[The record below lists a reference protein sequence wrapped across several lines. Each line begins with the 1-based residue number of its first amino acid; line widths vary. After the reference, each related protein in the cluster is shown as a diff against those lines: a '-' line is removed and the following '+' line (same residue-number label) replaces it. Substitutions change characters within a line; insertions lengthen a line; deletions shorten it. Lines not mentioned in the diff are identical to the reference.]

1 MAIKNQNF
9 EMYAA
14 NDVELD
20 MSLFDEDGEP
30 LDLTGSTVRWAL
42 ASAYDPTI
50 ALLAKSSAG
59 MGGILI
65 TSAAEGTVIVVL
77 EREDTLGFGGQPY
90 VHEAAVI
97 NSDGAATTVLTGFV
111 TINKTTNTNAA
122 TLMIFLR

>member
-42 ASAYDPTI
+42 ASAYDPTA
-50 ALLAKSSAG
+50 ALVVKSSAG

-65 TSAAEGTVIVVL
+65 TDAVLGTVIIVIDG
-77 EREDTLGFGGQPY
+77 EDTADFGGQPY

-97 NSDGAATTVLTGFV
+97 NSDGAETTVLTGAV
-111 TINKTTNTNAA
+111 TINKTA
-122 TLMIFLR
+122 IS